1 MANFCTKCGK
11 KLEDGKK
18 CTCEKIK
25 KQDNIKNEESSL
37 FFENIEDF
45 LSKPFDKIK
54 NMNNLN
60 ENSYL
65 YLLCSSL
72 SIGLINMTL
81 SVNPFGKFITTSIIS
96 YLILLLFSLVIYQT
110 GISFGKEN
118 WTLKKVIDIVSISSV
133 ILSVGNVLAFLIG
146 FLSLTVELIIILL
159 TIVLFIIFVYQGI
172 ISNSNIDKNKIGYL
186 FISSIF
192 ITILCL
198 LIIKRII

>member
-1 MANFCTKCGK
+1 
-11 KLEDGKK
+11 
-18 CTCEKIK
+18 
-25 KQDNIKNEESSL
+25 
-37 FFENIEDF
+37 
-45 LSKPFDKIK
+45 
-54 NMNNLN
+54 MNNLN

-96 YLILLLFSLVIYQT
+96 YLILLLFPLVIYQT

-118 WTLKKVIDIVSISSV
+118 WTLKKVIDIVSISSI
-133 ILSVGNVLAFLIG
+133 ILSVGNILAFLIG

-159 TIVLFIIFVYQGI
+159 TFILFIIFVYQGI